1 MLKRKQVIL
10 NNVKKDIVREIHN
23 KHCAQFKHL
32 HYALPKSI
40 SNLRR
45 MNFQLCNPFS
55 ALLTGPSGCG
65 KTTTLLQ
72 VLASRHFLYSKTPGK
87 VIYFYK
93 VHQKSFD
100 DFKHLVD
107 HFYQG
112 LPSVETVE
120 KLATKNDNVTI
131 IFDDLAAD
139 MTQDMAII
147 FTALV
152 HHVSFNC
159 FILTQSLF
167 DNNPCY
173 KIILKNINYLW
184 YFKNPNDSLQL
195 STLARRVDPERW
207 RNVLESYR
215 HATENAHTYFFIDF
229 GQKTKPSHRYR
240 SNMFFEDGHG
250 LRLYM
255 V

>member
-1 MLKRKQVIL
+1 
-10 NNVKKDIVREIHN
+10 
-23 KHCAQFKHL
+23 
-32 HYALPKSI
+32 
-40 SNLRR
+40 
-45 MNFQLCNPFS
+45 MNFKLQCPFS
-55 ALLTGPSGCG
+55 GLLTGPSGSG
-65 KTTTLLQ
+65 KTTTLFQ
-72 VLASRHFLYSKTPGK
+72 VLASRHFLYSETPGK
-87 VIYFYK
+87 VVYFYK
-93 VHQKSFD
+93 VHQSTFEKNN
-100 DFKHLVD
+100 HLVD

-112 LPSVETVE
+112 LPSTEVVE
-120 KLATKNDNVTI
+120 KLAAKHTNVTI

-152 HHVSFNC
+152 HHLKFNI

-167 DNNPCY
+167 DTNPCY

-184 YFKNPNDSLQL
+184 YFKNPNDCLQL
-195 STLARRVDPERW
+195 STLARRIDPERW

-229 GQKTKPSHRYR
+229 GQTTKPAHRYR
-240 SNMFFEDGHG
+240 SNMFFEDGYG

>member
-1 MLKRKQVIL
+1 M
-10 NNVKKDIVREIHN
+10 D
-23 KHCAQFKHL
+23 FKL
-32 HYALPKSI
+32 
-40 SNLRR
+40 
-45 MNFQLCNPFS
+45 QNPFS
-55 ALLTGPSGCG
+55 SLLTGPSGCG
-65 KTTTLLQ
+65 KTTCLFQ
-72 VLASRHFLYSKTPGK
+72 VLASRHFLYSDVPGK
-87 VIYFYK
+87 VVYFYK
-93 VHQKSFD
+93 VHQQTFD
-100 DFKHLVD
+100 EHKHLVD
-107 HFYQG
+107 NYYQG
-112 LPSVETVE
+112 LPTIDVVE
-120 KLATKNDNVTI
+120 KLASKNKNLTV
-131 IFDDLAAD
+131 IFDDLASD

-152 HHVSFNC
+152 HHCKFNI

-195 STLARRVDPERW
+195 STLARRIDPERW
-207 RNVLESYR
+207 RGVLESYR

-229 GQKTKPSHRYR
+229 GQKTKPSQRYR
-240 SNMFFEDGHG
+240 SNMFFEDGYG

>member
-1 MLKRKQVIL
+1 M
-10 NNVKKDIVREIHN
+10 D
-23 KHCAQFKHL
+23 FKL
-32 HYALPKSI
+32 A
-40 SNLRR
+40 
-45 MNFQLCNPFS
+45 NPFS
-55 ALLTGPSGCG
+55 ALLTGPSGAG
-65 KTTTLLQ
+65 KTQCLFQ
-72 VLASRHFLYSKTPGK
+72 ILASRHFLYTEKPGK
-87 VIYFYK
+87 VIYFYRI
-93 VHQKSFD
+93 HQKTFEEY
-100 DFKHLVD
+100 KHLVD

-112 LPSVETVE
+112 LPTVEVVE
-120 KLATKNDNVTI
+120 KLAAKNENLTV
-131 IFDDLAAD
+131 IFDDLASD

-152 HHVSFNC
+152 HHQRFNI

-195 STLARRVDPERW
+195 ATLARRVDPERW

-215 HATENAHTYFFIDF
+215 HATEKAHTYFFIDF
-229 GQKTKPSHRYR
+229 GQKTKPAHRYR
-240 SNMFFEDGHG
+240 SNMFFEDGYG